1 MNEES
6 KTSTNVKTNTEID
19 DMSDFL
25 LENQDIK
32 LENLPRYQDLITPK
46 TNIDTNIK
54 GMTEVNNLP
63 FFDEV
68 VEKKEEQ
75 TVAPPKKVNRFK
87 IAVTSFA
94 IVGVLLFAL
103 TIINGVSLAVLNKEK
118 INNQKDIATLTRE
131 VEDLKNQDI
140 EPTLTKNGAEKVGYK
155 LALPRNY
162 PKDTADLTWFD
173 KLSIFLMKLFG

>member
-1 MNEES
+1 MNEEG
-6 KTSTNVKTNTEID
+6 KTSTNLKTGTEID

-32 LENLPRYQDLITPK
+32 LENLPRYEDLISPK
-46 TNIDTNIK
+46 TNVNTSIK

-63 FFDEV
+63 FFEDVE
-68 VEKKEEQ
+68 EKKQENV
-75 TVAPPKKVNRFK
+75 VASPKKVNRFK

-94 IVGVLLFAL
+94 VVGILLFTL
-103 TIINGVSLAVLNKEK
+103 TVINGVSLAVLNKEK
-118 INNQKDIATLTRE
+118 TNNQKEIATLTRE
-131 VEDLKNQDI
+131 VEDLKNSDI
-140 EPTLTKNGAEKVGYK
+140 DTTLTKNGAEKIGYK